1 MKKIFDKRTVLVSGK
16 GGVGK
21 TTVAA
26 AFSRA
31 AAQSGKRVL
40 VTEVA
45 YESDSPT
52 PLADLLGVKRA
63 TDDPQRVSENLSMAL
78 LTPHAGHLHFLR
90 DALPVRM
97 LADAAMKSAAIR
109 RFLLAAPSLAEMGL
123 LYRMLNLLRRT
134 RSDGSSEFEMLVID
148 LPATGHAL
156 GLAQVPSAILK
167 VITRGPVYEAVKDGL
182 SMMRDP
188 LKTGT
193 LLVTLPET
201 LPTSEAIELARGIA
215 THQVPL
221 AGIVVNRVPHNP
233 FSPAERAVVDALVL
247 DPQRTLGARTLPR
260 LDPARESIARIESEL
275 GQVPMV
281 LPEIVDETQVEESM
295 FRAMSALAGAR

>member
-1 MKKIFDKRTVLVSGK
+1 MKDIFDKRTVLVSGK

-31 AAQSGKRVL
+31 AAAAGKRVL
-40 VTEVA
+40 ATEVA
-45 YESDSPT
+45 YETDSPT
-52 PLADLLGVKRA
+52 PLADLLGVKHA
-63 TDDPQRVSENLSMAL
+63 TDDPQRVSDNLSMAL

-90 DALPVRM
+90 DALPMRM

-134 RSDGSSEFEMLVID
+134 RSDGSFEFDVLVID

-167 VITRGPVYEAVKDGL
+167 VITRGPVYDAVKDGL
-182 SMMRDP
+182 AMMRDP
-188 LKTGT
+188 LRTGT

-215 THQVPL
+215 THHVPL

-233 FSPAERAVVDALVL
+233 FSPAERAVVDALAL

-260 LDPARESIARIESEL
+260 LDRARESLARIESEL
-275 GQVPMV
+275 GRPPMI
-281 LPEIVDETQVEESM
+281 LPEIIDEAQVEARV
-295 FRAMSALAGAR
+295 FAAITALAGAA